1 MIPEKERIAFVCQR
15 YGMEVNGGAELLC
28 REVAE
33 NLSRFYDVT
42 VYTTCAKNHITW
54 ANEYSAGQE
63 ELNGIHVKRFKSDC
77 QRSLSDFS
85 EIYAIIGSG
94 QAHTDS
100 QEIEFIEKQGPFCPE
115 LIERLEVEHS
125 QYKIVFF
132 MTYLYYTTVMGLLK
146 DFDNAVLIP
155 TLHDEPAAYLR
166 LLDRVFASAKA
177 YVWNTEEERA
187 FALKRFPFLKNKP
200 GEVVGLGIQKPQGNL
215 PRIPESIANSPYIVY
230 AGRIETGKG
239 CDELFSYF
247 QRYKKKYPGDLKL
260 VLIGKAVMEIPK
272 SQDVI
277 YLGFVS
283 EEMKFA
289 IMQQAMLLVLFSKHE
304 SLSMVVLESMIM
316 GRPVLV
322 NEECEVLKG
331 HCVRSNAGLY
341 FGNYLE
347 FEGALNYLQTHEE
360 QYEIMCRN
368 GEKYVES
375 NYRWPV
381 IIRKYQKIITTFD

>member
-1 MIPEKERIAFVCQR
+1 M
-15 YGMEVNGGAELLC
+15 
-28 REVAE
+28 
-33 NLSRFYDVT
+33 
-42 VYTTCAKNHITW
+42 
-54 ANEYSAGQE
+54 
-63 ELNGIHVKRFKSDC
+63 
-77 QRSLSDFS
+77 
-85 EIYAIIGSG
+85 
-94 QAHTDS
+94 
-100 QEIEFIEKQGPFCPE
+100 
-115 LIERLEVEHS
+115 
-125 QYKIVFF
+125 
-132 MTYLYYTTVMGLLK
+132 
-146 DFDNAVLIP
+146 
-155 TLHDEPAAYLR
+155 
-166 LLDRVFASAKA
+166 
-177 YVWNTEEERA
+177 
-187 FALKRFPFLKNKP
+187 
-200 GEVVGLGIQKPQGNL
+200 
-215 PRIPESIANSPYIVY
+215 Y